1 MDKENKL
8 PLWDEL
14 PTFEIYLDQLL
25 DLANNYVYPITGEH
39 LTRTMMHNYTKAEVI
54 VRPRNKR
61 YLKIH
66 LAGAI
71 VVSLLKSVF
80 SLDTIK
86 NGFQIEME
94 QDSAQEAYDRF
105 VNMFNQ
111 VSKTSDSEY
120 SGSEN
125 PNSQA
130 AMIQYQAILSVTYH
144 LRAIATM
151 RKILLQTL
159 TTPISDVK
167 KTKKT
172 PLLKVF
178 RISFNNFAARV
189 KLFEKTGS
197 EIAKN

>member
-54 VRPRNKR
+54 VRPQNKR

-159 TTPISDVK
+159 TTPISDIK
-167 KTKKT
+167 KQKN
-172 PLLKVF
+172 
-178 RISFNNFAARV
+178 IS
-189 KLFEKTGS
+189 S
-197 EIAKN
+197 ESFQN